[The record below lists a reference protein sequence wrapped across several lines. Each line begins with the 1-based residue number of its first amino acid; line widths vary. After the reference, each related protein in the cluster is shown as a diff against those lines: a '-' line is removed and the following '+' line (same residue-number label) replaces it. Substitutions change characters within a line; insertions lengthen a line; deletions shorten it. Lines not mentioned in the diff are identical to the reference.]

1 MLHAEFPNLA
11 VSIIKITY
19 ICRMET
25 KRQEK
30 IARLIQ
36 KEMGLMFQNE
46 LSSLAEG
53 GMITVTKAKISSDLS
68 VAKVYLSLFAVDD
81 PKIIIENINKNEKQ
95 IRFAFGKKI
104 KSQLRI
110 VPHLKFFEDDSL
122 DYYENIERLL
132 KE

>member
-1 MLHAEFPNLA
+1 
-11 VSIIKITY
+11 
-19 ICRMET
+19 MET

-46 LSSLAEG
+46 LSNLGAG

-68 VAKVYLSLFAVDD
+68 IARVYLSLLAVDD
-81 PKIIIENINKNEKQ
+81 TDLVIKTINDNERD
-95 IRFAFGKKI
+95 IRFMFGKKI
-104 KSQLRI
+104 RNQLRI
-110 VPHLKFFEDDSL
+110 VPHLKFFLDDSL

>member
-1 MLHAEFPNLA
+1 
-11 VSIIKITY
+11 
-19 ICRMET
+19 MET

-68 VAKVYLSLFAVDD
+68 VAKIYLSLLAVKDS
-81 PKIIIENINKNEKQ
+81 KKVVENINKNEMQ